1 MYKFI
6 TDPLSNKK
14 YKITG
19 SKGKS
24 VFEKY
29 LKQMGGKYLGHG
41 TYKCVFSPPTKCHK
55 GKKRYGDKSGDNPNN
70 YISALT
76 THGEAKQENMV
87 SRLMNKLDPNREFTI
102 PIVKT
107 CRIGELDSFEE
118 ASKEFKQ
125 CQRMNFLKEYDY
137 PFNKY
142 PLNKNQRLK
151 KKDLV
156 LLIQKKGGFNLSQ
169 LEKKKILCK
178 KER

>member
-29 LKQMGGKYLGHG
+29 LKQMGGKYLGNG

-76 THGEAKQENMV
+76 TH
-87 SRLMNKLDPNREFTI
+87 
-102 PIVKT
+102 
-107 CRIGELDSFEE
+107 
-118 ASKEFKQ
+118 
-125 CQRMNFLKEYDY
+125 
-137 PFNKY
+137 
-142 PLNKNQRLK
+142 
-151 KKDLV
+151 
-156 LLIQKKGGFNLSQ
+156 
-169 LEKKKILCK
+169 
-178 KER
+178 